1 MKDTYNYEKNI
12 QVVKTVNDDI
22 VLTMNKEI
30 FTSLRNCIYDAAEQR
45 RKEGYEATAMDNKGH
60 MQKMTMPSIYSE
72 RECRPCSIIGL
83 LGEYV

>member
-12 QVVKTVNDDI
+12 QVVKTVNGDV

-45 RKEGYEATAMDNKGH
+45 KQQGYEATAYDTM
-60 MQKMTMPSIYSE
+60 KMWAAFCDKNQESE
-72 RECRPCSIIGL
+72 K
-83 LGEYV
+83 